1 MQYGADLY
9 ETRGTEMKET
19 KPNIDEINLIPYRQE
34 GEPPRQ
40 AAVIRAAFSVD
51 GLSDRELQV
60 LGHLAEAAEAIN
72 PVFRD
77 QFEPATARIRR
88 LVRSLIEAAEG
99 EERTALENYA
109 TMLDLQNSPYSE
121 MPRKNC
127 LLEIP
132 LGRLRELAERAGA
145 GAVEDLAACG
155 ALTTLGFPTPD
166 RANFYPPDFTDEEF
180 ERLGEMRSVVN
191 SSVIRDTEGTPF
203 VILNEDRYAEALE
216 PVIEHL
222 TAARNL
228 TENTSFRL
236 YMDAKILELRTGT
249 EEARRI
255 ADYLWIR
262 HNSPIDIVISTAL
275 EVYLDRF
282 KNARGSA
289 AAAVLLDDP
298 AASRMLEDI
307 VKRVPEWERTAPWKN
322 RKETV
327 DPSALPK
334 LKFVNVLTW
343 SGDYVH
349 APLITLAQSLPND
362 EWVAANVGTVNMVF
376 GNTGLAAHKVSGL
389 LGAERLFAAQAFER
403 YRGLL
408 FEANRLHSALHE
420 IGHTTGLMDDAHRNG
435 QPRDYFGA
443 EYSMLEETRAE
454 LFGLWAQELLL
465 RDGVINETML
475 EAGYMDMLLMMLLAL
490 RFDPVQ
496 AHTAARNWIFHVW
509 RETGAVREERVNGE
523 TRFSIEFDSA
533 RKSVVELLANV
544 GDIKAS
550 GNRDEVKRLKERYV
564 YPDPLK
570 EELERRTSD
579 FPLGR
584 GVIFPRLKKTG
595 DRYTAELEYPERFT
609 DQVKFN
615 IPLVSSF

>member
-1 MQYGADLY
+1 
-9 ETRGTEMKET
+9 MKET
-19 KPNIDEINLIPYRQE
+19 HTNTDEIILVPYRQE

-40 AAVIRAAFSVD
+40 AAVIRAMFATE
-51 GLSDRELQV
+51 GLSDRDFQV
-60 LGHLAEAAEAIN
+60 LGHLAEAAESIN
-72 PVFRD
+72 PIFRD

-88 LVRSLIEAAEG
+88 LVQSLIGAADR

-109 TMLDLQNSPYSE
+109 VMLDLQNSPYSQ

-127 LLEIP
+127 LVGLPLE
-132 LGRLRELAERAGA
+132 RLRELAERAGS
-145 GAVEDLAACG
+145 GAVEDLSACG
-155 ALTTLGFPTPD
+155 ALMTLGFPTPD
-166 RANFYPPDFTDEEF
+166 RANFYPPDFSDEEF
-180 ERLGEMRSVVN
+180 ERLGEMRTTVN
-191 SSVIRDTEGTPF
+191 SSVLRDAEGTPF
-203 VILNEDRYAEALE
+203 AVLNEDRYAEALE

-228 TENTSFRL
+228 TGNTSFRL
-236 YMDAKILELRTGT
+236 YLDAKIMELQTGT
-249 EEARRI
+249 EEARRV

-262 HNSPIDIVISTAL
+262 HTSPIDIVISTAL
-275 EVYLDRF
+275 EVYVDRF

-289 AAAVLLDDP
+289 AAAVLVDDP
-298 AASRMLEDI
+298 AASRMLEEI
-307 VKRVPEWERTAPWKN
+307 VKRVPEWERTAPWTN

-343 SGDYVH
+343 AGDYVN

-362 EWVAANVGTVNMVF
+362 EWVGANVGTVNMVF
-376 GNTGLAAHKVSGL
+376 GNTGLATHKVSGL
-389 LGAERLFAAQAFER
+389 LGAERLFTPHDFNR
-403 YRGLL
+403 FRDLL

-420 IGHTTGLMDDAHRNG
+420 IGHTTGLMDEAHRTG

-454 LFGLWAQELLL
+454 LFGLWAQELLV
-465 RDGVINETML
+465 RDGVITDEKL
-475 EAGYMDMLLMMLLAL
+475 EAGYMDMLLTMVMAL

-509 RETGAVREERVNGE
+509 REAGAVREERLDGE
-523 TRFSIEFDSA
+523 TRFSVEFAAA
-533 RKSVVELLANV
+533 RTAVTGMLATV
-544 GDIKAS
+544 GDLKAS
-550 GNRDEVKRLKERYV
+550 GNLDEVKRLTERYV

-609 DQVKFN
+609 DQAKFTL
-615 IPLVSSF
+615 PLKSSF